1 MGRRIVNKKIRHKK
15 LTTYKVRCN
24 LDLAILLTDAIL
36 NEFEKD
42 GVCKIPL
49 SGGITEQKE
58 NGVEEDKPYSW
69 DLQDVIQDQLEEL
82 AKEQMIDDNTKSIGE

>member
-1 MGRRIVNKKIRHKK
+1 MNKKIRHKK

-82 AKEQMIDDNTKSIGE
+82 AKEQMIDDNTKSIGEE

>member
-1 MGRRIVNKKIRHKK
+1 MHKKITHKK
-15 LTTYKVRCN
+15 TTTYKVKCN

-49 SGGITEQKE
+49 SGNITEQKE
-58 NGVEEDKPYSW
+58 NSAEEDKPYSW
-69 DLQDVIQDQLEEL
+69 DLQDAILDQLEEL
-82 AKEQMIDDNTKSIGE
+82 VKEDKIILMGEE

>member
-1 MGRRIVNKKIRHKK
+1 VHKKIRHKK
-15 LTTYKVRCN
+15 LTTYRVRCN

-58 NGVEEDKPYSW
+58 NGAEEDKPYSW

-82 AKEQMIDDNTKSIGE
+82 AKEQMIDDNTKSIGEE